1 MFGKKEP
8 KEEQKPVGGIPF
20 FISII
25 CLVLI
30 AINNICSLPMLIF
43 DRIGTDDFFSL
54 LQNLIAFITIA
65 VFSGFIAKFCLKH
78 ELAVLVHEFKH
89 RIFAVL
95 VGNKYKNMKIGKDEG
110 YVVYEYTKK
119 TRIYNALI
127 ALAPYYLP
135 LFTII
140 ITGIACIFWWGNHAA
155 IMTFAAIGYGA
166 DFYLGVA
173 DIGPH
178 QTDFTNI
185 EGGYYVALVY
195 VVSINICI
203 ATSLLAWAFD
213 SLNGLVFLCYGLAHI
228 SSFFINTVKN
238 AIFS

>member
-1 MFGKKEP
+1 
-8 KEEQKPVGGIPF
+8 
-20 FISII
+20 
-25 CLVLI
+25 
-30 AINNICSLPMLIF
+30 
-43 DRIGTDDFFSL
+43 
-54 LQNLIAFITIA
+54 
-65 VFSGFIAKFCLKH
+65 
-78 ELAVLVHEFKH
+78 
-89 RIFAVL
+89 
-95 VGNKYKNMKIGKDEG
+95 
-110 YVVYEYTKK
+110 
-119 TRIYNALI
+119 
-127 ALAPYYLP
+127 
-135 LFTII
+135 
-140 ITGIACIFWWGNHAA
+140 
-155 IMTFAAIGYGA
+155 MTFAAIGYGA

-213 SLNGLVFLCYGLAHI
+213 GLNGLVFLCYGLAHI